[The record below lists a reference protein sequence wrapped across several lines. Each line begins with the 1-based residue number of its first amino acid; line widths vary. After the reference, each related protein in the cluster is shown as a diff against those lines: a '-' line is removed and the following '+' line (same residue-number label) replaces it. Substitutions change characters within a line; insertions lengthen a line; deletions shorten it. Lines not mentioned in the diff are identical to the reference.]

1 VIKDQEASINTVLN
15 WPAGRV
21 NGYINGI
28 AVTANVF
35 ARFIDGDIEIGM
47 LTQAVSTA

>member
-21 NGYINGI
+21 NGDINRI
-28 AVTANVF
+28 AVTANVL
-35 ARFIDGDIEIGM
+35 ARLVDRDIEIGM